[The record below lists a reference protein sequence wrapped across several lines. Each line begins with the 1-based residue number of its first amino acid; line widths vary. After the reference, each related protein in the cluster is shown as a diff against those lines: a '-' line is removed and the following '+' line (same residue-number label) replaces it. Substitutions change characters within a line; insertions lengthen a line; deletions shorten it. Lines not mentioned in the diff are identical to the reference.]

1 MKFLENLKQK
11 PRHGIAAPKPVGLVK
26 IKRKRTQIFR
36 RERAYKAPLKGKW
49 SAWRLSEMKLKT
61 LIGRRQGEERA
72 KKKMRTKTT
81 SHHCHPTEKAITI
94 APPTT
99 TTFPSP
105 IPSGATATE
114 TTIPLPRPSSIRES
128 DHNDVFN
135 FCRRWCEGV
144 RV

>member
-1 MKFLENLKQK
+1 MHVSWQKWPITINFGNNLPRNTVSEQYSNVPLFWVLELGELEYHEIEN
-11 PRHGIAAPKPVGLVK
+11 PNWSETR
-26 IKRKRTQIFR
+26 R
-36 RERAYKAPLKGKW
+36 REGEEEDEDEDDVAPL
-49 SAWRLSEMKLKT
+49 SSNR
-61 LIGRRQGEERA
+61 
-72 KKKMRTKTT
+72 
-81 SHHCHPTEKAITI
+81 KAITI

>member
-49 SAWRLSEMKLKT
+49 SAWRLCEMKLKT

-72 KKKMRTKTT
+72 KKKMRTTTT
-81 SHHCHPTEKAITI
+81 SHHCHPTESPLPSLLQQ
-94 APPTT
+94 PPLSLPL
-99 TTFPSP
+99 FPQ
-105 IPSGATATE
+105 AMTATE
-114 TTIPLPRPSSIRES
+114 TTIPLPRPSSIRET
-128 DHNDVFN
+128 DHNDV
-135 FCRRWCEGV
+135 V
-144 RV
+144 SVS